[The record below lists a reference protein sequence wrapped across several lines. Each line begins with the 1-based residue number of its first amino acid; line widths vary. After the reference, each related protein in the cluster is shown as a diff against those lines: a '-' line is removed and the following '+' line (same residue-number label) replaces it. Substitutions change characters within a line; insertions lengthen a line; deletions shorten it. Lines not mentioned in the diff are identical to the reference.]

1 MIEFIKGKVL
11 EITPTEVV
19 VDGQPFG
26 YRVQISLNTFDEIK
40 PQKSVLLYV
49 YLQVKN
55 EGQNL
60 SGFELFGFATK
71 LEREYFKAIIGVSG
85 IGASTA
91 RLMLSSLKTS
101 EIYRA
106 ILLEDDQTITK
117 VKGIGPKTAKRLI
130 LELKDKIYKL
140 GEGQEVELEQQEP
153 VNNTIANEALTALTM
168 LGFSKQA
175 AQKAIDRILKQDKID
190 SVEELVKECLKKL

>member
-1 MIEFIKGKVL
+1 MIEFIKGEVV

-19 VDGQPFG
+19 VDSQSFG

-40 PQKSVLLYV
+40 TNKTVLLYV
-49 YLQVKN
+49 YLRVKN

-60 SGFELFGFATK
+60 SGFELYGFATK
-71 LEREYFKAIIGVSG
+71 VEREYFKAIIGVSG

-91 RLMLSSLKTS
+91 RLMLSSLKTN

-106 ILLEDDQTITK
+106 IMLEDDRTITK

-130 LELKDKIYKL
+130 LELKDKIHKL
-140 GEGQEVELEQQEP
+140 GEGHNLDVDQIEP
-153 VNNTIANEALTALTM
+153 KNNTIANEALTALTM
-168 LGFSKQA
+168 LGFSKQM
-175 AQKAIDRILKQDKID
+175 AQKAIDSILKQGNID
-190 SVEELVKECLKKL
+190 SLEELVKECLKKL